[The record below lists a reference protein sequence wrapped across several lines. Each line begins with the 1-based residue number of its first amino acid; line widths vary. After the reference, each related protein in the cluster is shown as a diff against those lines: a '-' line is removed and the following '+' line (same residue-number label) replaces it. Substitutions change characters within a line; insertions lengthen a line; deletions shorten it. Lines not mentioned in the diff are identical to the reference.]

1 MRITTAMLEKQIET
15 TKIVT
20 GRSDL
25 RPEYNREK
33 GGWQLL
39 GKSPDGTEIIMYGI
53 DHGGNTLDF
62 YNQLYGF
69 CQGYIAASKFTLNT
83 KGIV

>member
-25 RPEYNREK
+25 RPEYNRGK
-33 GGWQLL
+33 GGW
-39 GKSPDGTEIIMYGI
+39 
-53 DHGGNTLDF
+53 
-62 YNQLYGF
+62 
-69 CQGYIAASKFTLNT
+69 
-83 KGIV
+83 